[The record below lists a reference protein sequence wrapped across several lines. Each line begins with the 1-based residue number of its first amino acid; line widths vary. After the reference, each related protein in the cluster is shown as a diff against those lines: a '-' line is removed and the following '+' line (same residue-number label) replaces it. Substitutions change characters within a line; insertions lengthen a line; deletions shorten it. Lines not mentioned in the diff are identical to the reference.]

1 MHHKITKYFKYERQT
16 WKKLCYA
23 SLMILSSKQN
33 QPMAELLIP
42 SSSTI
47 FPLALDP
54 TFCERATCVWESWR
68 RHIWPFP
75 ILFSCRIFFKMKVLL
90 ACHLFIKKSIPILL
104 TSQTGAVLWSASFL
118 LNPIS
123 NIISVMRSEVQPP
136 EPRDRLGESR
146 RSGGGCNSLFPDLC
160 GQTEQSGRRDRSKWP
175 RIKESCWL
183 GSTDPAWWRYQ
194 QNVGKWSENLPTT
207 PCLITDSLIYWSSL
221 NRSFFF

>member
-1 MHHKITKYFKYERQT
+1 M
-16 WKKLCYA
+16 
-23 SLMILSSKQN
+23 
-33 QPMAELLIP
+33 
-42 SSSTI
+42 
-47 FPLALDP
+47 
-54 TFCERATCVWESWR
+54 
-68 RHIWPFP
+68 
-75 ILFSCRIFFKMKVLL
+75 
-90 ACHLFIKKSIPILL
+90 

-160 GQTEQSGRRDRSKWP
+160 SQTEQSGRKDLSKWP

-183 GSTDPAWWRYQ
+183 GSTDSAWWRYQ

-221 NRSFFF
+221 NSSFFLGSILCQHIWKLKSVYHKEYLMLYFQGDPGPMVPKGNIYKRDRKKISWMNSQSNLTNYCLDWQI